1 MAREERRPAVIDE
14 KLLEQLSCLLDNQL
28 PAEERRALEE
38 KIQNDPAV
46 RAEWEALR
54 QFSGMLSGTAPAP
67 VQAPV
72 DFRARILDRLQDE
85 APHTV
90 NSKLPGRAVK
100 GASGGGLFFLFGLP
114 AYAAVGVVLAGLV
127 GTMAY
132 LDLRQAPKRARQ
144 AAPAD
149 LSALVTPQTAKTA
162 PEYRGTQTTVSA
174 GSIEGSAALAK
185 PTPATALDLQGGVYS
200 LGQGSAQRAGGVSQP
215 GNASLPEPAGTI
227 NLDTDASRPQAT
239 LDSSGAWT
247 QGQVKQ
253 ALAQLQVPVAAAPQV
268 MNLAQK
274 NHLNPG
280 LLCAALAEFPH
291 RSAEELALD
300 LRTSLNASVKLP
312 EDARLKKCVQDLG
325 GVPAAAGKWKKYLQP

>member
-1 MAREERRPAVIDE
+1 
-14 KLLEQLSCLLDNQL
+14 
-28 PAEERRALEE
+28 
-38 KIQNDPAV
+38 
-46 RAEWEALR
+46 
-54 QFSGMLSGTAPAP
+54 
-67 VQAPV
+67 
-72 DFRARILDRLQDE
+72 
-85 APHTV
+85 
-90 NSKLPGRAVK
+90 
-100 GASGGGLFFLFGLP
+100 
-114 AYAAVGVVLAGLV
+114 
-127 GTMAY
+127 
-132 LDLRQAPKRARQ
+132 
-144 AAPAD
+144 
-149 LSALVTPQTAKTA
+149 
-162 PEYRGTQTTVSA
+162 
-174 GSIEGSAALAK
+174 
-185 PTPATALDLQGGVYS
+185 
-200 LGQGSAQRAGGVSQP
+200 
-215 GNASLPEPAGTI
+215 
-227 NLDTDASRPQAT
+227 